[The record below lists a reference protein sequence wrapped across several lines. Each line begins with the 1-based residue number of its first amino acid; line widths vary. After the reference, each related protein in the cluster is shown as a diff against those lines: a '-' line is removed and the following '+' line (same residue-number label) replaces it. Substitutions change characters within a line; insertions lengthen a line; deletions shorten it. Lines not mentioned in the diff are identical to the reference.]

1 MIKFCVV
8 YGTWRTTANFS
19 YFHLELNA
27 VFKHVFRAIGVGKG
41 SRQSRFHLAKYKV
54 IFHQASSDNFTY
66 SHHL

>member
-41 SRQSRFHLAKYKV
+41 SRQSRFYLAKYKV